1 MVDNKRK
8 HKYTN
13 SRNNTYSFSKKKE
26 SEAKEIF
33 YWCIEHYK
41 FWIALFSIFGG
52 ICVACYKFGMFIS
65 DVILSLSVPA
75 DTTIQLPAINTVVI
89 IGITILFIFLIIKQS
104 PFHIQLN
111 F

>member
-13 SRNNTYSFSKKKE
+13 SRNNAYSFSKKKE

-41 FWIALFSIFGG
+41 FWIALFSIFSG
-52 ICVACYKFGMFIS
+52 ICVTCYKFGMFIS
-65 DVILSLSVPA
+65 DVESKIEYNNL
-75 DTTIQLPAINTVVI
+75 IQKNNEKLA
-89 IGITILFIFLIIKQS
+89 K
-104 PFHIQLN
+104 HIQNLTKLYRHLTKK
-111 F
+111 FETWRKKIHL